1 MLKQN
6 ILIAILG
13 ISLSLPALLT
23 QTVPKANAGAVVYD
37 PTNYV
42 QNYISA
48 LQSVRQTVLEAQ
60 TVAQQIMQ
68 LRNEVQMIVNQ
79 GRMLANL
86 PTSLQAEIM
95 NSFRS
100 LETVLANSRGI
111 VQDYNGL
118 QTQFDDLF
126 RTSDYTGWT
135 GADYKNSVSRL
146 SQETLDAANNAME
159 AQGLI
164 ADLAAD
170 SVALDGLMTASKT
183 AQGQLSALQA
193 ANEISGLMTQNLMRL
208 ETIVASSAKA
218 QATEIAAKA
227 KIKQDN
233 AAKWQASIDKLLNTI
248 AIDPA
253 FTPVNDDAYLNPI
266 GTRRGR
272 E

>member
-1 MLKQN
+1 MIKQK
-6 ILIAILG
+6 ILSAIIG
-13 ISLSLPALLT
+13 ISLSFPGFVTL
-23 QTVPKANAGAVVYD
+23 TVPKAHAGAVVYD
-37 PTNYV
+37 PTNYI
-42 QNYISA
+42 QNFISA

-100 LETVLANSRGI
+100 LETVMANSRGI
-111 VQDYNGL
+111 FQDYNGL
-118 QTQFDDLF
+118 QTQFDKTD
-126 RTSDYTGWT
+126 DYTGWT
-135 GADYKNSVSRL
+135 GADYKNSVARL
-146 SQETLDAANNAME
+146 GQETLDAANNAME

-164 ADLAAD
+164 ADLEAD
-170 SVALDGLMTASKT
+170 SVALDSLMTASKT

-218 QATEIAAKA
+218 QTTELAAKA
-227 KIKQDN
+227 KLKQDN
-233 AAKWQASIDKLLNTI
+233 AAKWQASIDKLLSTI
-248 AIDPA
+248 AIDPS

-266 GTRRGR
+266 GTRRGH